1 MWVVGQAV
9 PLAVL
14 TCGHFTKSDGMSPR
28 SRLSLTE
35 SQRLAGNADPSKLKR
50 FTCNMVVGAVPVYFI
65 DELTERAGPNLLT
78 EQK

>member
-1 MWVVGQAV
+1 MVGQAV